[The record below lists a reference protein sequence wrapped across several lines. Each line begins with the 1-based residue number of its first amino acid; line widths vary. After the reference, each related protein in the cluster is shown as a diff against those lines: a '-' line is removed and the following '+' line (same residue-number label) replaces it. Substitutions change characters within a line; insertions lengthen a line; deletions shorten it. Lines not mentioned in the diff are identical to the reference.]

1 LHCNARHYTIDGKV
15 YEMLQWPKRVAI
27 ASLFSGFQCS
37 KMSAIHVNGATEKY
51 LANQRPPSQISAI
64 FAPNLPGVWQ
74 HTTST
79 KLLAIIHLDDKTRVL
94 VVTHVNWGCNA
105 LSRSAN
111 LNQPML
117 SPGGVFRFSWQWGAW
132 RKGFI
137 WWKFVSNTILP

>member
-1 LHCNARHYTIDGKV
+1 
-15 YEMLQWPKRVAI
+15 MLQWPKRVAI

-111 LNQPML
+111 LIQPML
-117 SPGGVFRFSWQWGAW
+117 SPGGVFQFSWQWGAW

-137 WWKFVSNTILP
+137 